1 MIRRPAAGRNS
12 PDLGP
17 GRIPSGLE
25 HDGNPPGSRHTRGR
39 VLLGPG
45 LGRLAIAIL
54 AATLALFIAV
64 PLVALLL
71 HTPPGTLIASLG
83 QDTARQA
90 LLLSLQTTAIT
101 LVAAVVFGTPAAY
114 ILARWRFPGKRLL
127 DSLVDLPIVVPPAV
141 AGVALLL
148 AFGRQ
153 GLLASQLSAA
163 GLHLSFSTA
172 AVVLAQLFVSCPFYV
187 RSARAG
193 FLAVDRSLEEASAT
207 LGYGGWGTFRRITVP
222 LALPS
227 LLGGAVLTWARA
239 LGEFGA
245 TIMFAG
251 NLAGVTQTM
260 PLAVYLGLE
269 SGDLDGAVA
278 LSVVLVLISLAVSLL
293 VRLLGD

>member
-1 MIRRPAAGRNS
+1 MTRRPASARHS
-12 PDLGP
+12 PEPVGIGTRPAFRRVAVGP
-17 GRIPSGLE
+17 A
-25 HDGNPPGSRHTRGR
+25 
-39 VLLGPG
+39 
-45 LGRLAIAIL
+45 LGRLAIALL
-54 AATLALFIAV
+54 AAILALFIAV

-71 HTPPGTLIASLG
+71 HTPPGALIASLG

-90 LLLSLQTTAIT
+90 LLLSMQTTAIT
-101 LVAAVVFGTPAAY
+101 LLAAVVFGTPAAY
-114 ILARWRFPGKRLL
+114 VLARWRFPGKRLL

-153 GLLASQLSAA
+153 GLLASQLSAI

-193 FLAVDRSLEEASAT
+193 FVGVDRNLEEASAT

-269 SGDLDGAVA
+269 GGDLDGAVA
-278 LSVVLVLISLAVSLL
+278 LSVVLVLVSLVVSL
-293 VRLLGD
+293 TVRLLGD